1 MKWSECKNRRIVKK
15 VEVDKELVS
24 SLVGISND
32 RLVADGFVPL
42 NDVTASIRVANNY
55 DAMREVLEAIAISK
69 GFKIYNHD
77 CFVGFIQ
84 EVLGMDREASRFDKF
99 RKIRNSINY
108 SGKHIGVSDAENL
121 IGEILEL
128 RDKLMGLLK

>member
-55 DAMREVLEAIAISK
+55 DAMREILEAIAISK

-77 CFVGFIQ
+77 CFVGFSC
-84 EVLGMDREASRFDKF
+84 R
-99 RKIRNSINY
+99 
-108 SGKHIGVSDAENL
+108 
-121 IGEILEL
+121 
-128 RDKLMGLLK
+128 